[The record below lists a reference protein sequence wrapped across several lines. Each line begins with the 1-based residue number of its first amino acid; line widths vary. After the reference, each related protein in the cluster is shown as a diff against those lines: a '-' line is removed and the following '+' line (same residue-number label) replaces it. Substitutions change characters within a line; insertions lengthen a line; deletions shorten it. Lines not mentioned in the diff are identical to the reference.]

1 MNQVLYRVSF
11 KLLKHMAHLKQIQTT
26 VSKKFKTFIIVMRA
40 TNILLIVFMY
50 CVGLWSVPEG
60 YTVVLGISF

>member
-11 KLLKHMAHLKQIQTT
+11 KLLKHMAHLKQIHTT
-26 VSKKFKTFIIVMRA
+26 VRKKLKTFIIVMRA
-40 TNILLIVFMY
+40 TIVLLIAFMY
-50 CVGLWSVPEG
+50 CVGLWSVPKG